1 MRRNEAEPIGQIIR
15 LFLRQESLETPLN
28 ECRLINA
35 WGEVLGAGIVSY
47 TRGLYI
53 RNQVLH
59 VHLTSAALR
68 QELMMERELL
78 VRNLN
83 RHVGAQ
89 VITDIVF
96 R

>member
-1 MRRNEAEPIGQIIR
+1 MRRNEAASIGQLIR
-15 LFLRQESLETPLN
+15 QFLRQESLETPLN
-28 ECRLINA
+28 ECRLIRA
-35 WGEVLGAGIVSY
+35 WGEVLGPGIASY
-47 TRGLYI
+47 TRDLYI

-68 QELMMERELL
+68 QELMMGRGLL

-83 RHVGAQ
+83 KHVGAQ